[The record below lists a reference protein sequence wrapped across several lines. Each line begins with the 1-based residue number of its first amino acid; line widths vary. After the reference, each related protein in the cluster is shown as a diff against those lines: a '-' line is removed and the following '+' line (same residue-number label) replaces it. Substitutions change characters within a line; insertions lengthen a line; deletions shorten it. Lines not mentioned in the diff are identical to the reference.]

1 MPLFVGCLRARRTLS
16 FPGRR
21 TVPCVRVSAPPSHA
35 SPASK
40 GAVPP
45 PSPGPSSCGQESA
58 PSPTRL
64 RSTSAVRRRWR
75 LPCTCICPAL
85 ALPRTSSA
93 AQTDTTPAP
102 ALAALPSRASM
113 GTQTPTPAP
122 ASALAP
128 PSRTSRRSEPVSRS
142 SPISRDAASSV
153 ACARSRVPTRP
164 TRACW
169 ASSSAGFLPV
179 QVPVGG
185 VAHPISVSRRS
196 PPSPTRSRRKTLGG
210 KGPASRCARAGRTAT
225 EAPSFAADR
234 DTFPPCDRQS
244 RYSVLTASSAALLR
258 STPVTA
264 ERAASNFHPLV
275 R

>member
-1 MPLFVGCLRARRTLS
+1 MSLFVGCLCTRRTLS

-21 TVPCVRVSAPPSHA
+21 TVPCVRIVAPPSHA

-40 GAVPP
+40 GVVP
-45 PSPGPSSCGQESA
+45 PSPSPSSCGQESA
-58 PSPTRL
+58 PKP
-64 RSTSAVRRRWR
+64 
-75 LPCTCICPAL
+75 
-85 ALPRTSSA
+85 
-93 AQTDTTPAP
+93 DM
-102 ALAALPSRASM
+102 AALHVSC
-113 GTQTPTPAP
+113 GTQMAAP
-122 ASALAP
+122 LHLHPPGARCSSHQQRRADGHHAGAGTGCSALSCEHGYSDP
-128 PSRTSRRSEPVSRS
+128 HTRTRFGARS
-142 SPISRDAASSV
+142 SISDFAAIG
-153 ACARSRVPTRP
+153 ACIKEQPNLTGCGVFVPTRP